1 MGLECTALKPLVYS
15 LLKCNVTLFINNKL
29 KQATIYNALILSSAL
44 TVFSYEPNAVSLKYP
59 SPLGPKP
66 EPSPSADQ
74 LPGTS
79 PQERCILG

>member
-66 EPSPSADQ
+66 EPGVPTTLAFS
-74 LPGTS
+74 
-79 PQERCILG
+79 RR